1 MERKQS
7 KYLWNKYRIGLVFTA
22 PAFLMVLCFA
32 VYPTLY
38 TIYLSFF
45 KYNMASG
52 TPRRF
57 LGLANYINLIKD
69 TQFIHAIAVT
79 LAYTFWG
86 VAFTM
91 IFGVLLALLL
101 NKDGIVPGI
110 LRSVSLLP
118 MLICSAALS
127 VAWALM
133 YNYSFGVLN
142 AILDGIG
149 LQKINFLGEVKNAL
163 PSLIVLDI
171 WQFTPFVMILVL
183 AGLKGIA
190 KELYEAAEIDGA
202 NKAQSFFSI
211 TLPSIKGVLITTL
224 IMRIIDTFKTF
235 EKPFMMTNGGPALST
250 DTINLHVYNTAFISY
265 ELGYGSAGA
274 LLITILIALL
284 SVLFMRISGKA
295 Q

>member
-7 KYLWNKYRIGLVFTA
+7 KYLWNKYRIGLLFTA